1 MALENIEK
9 EFQVMNE
16 TITLLQADL
25 SCSALDALIE
35 SFDNLL
41 AGGKIQIEDGL
52 PTEKTVAKLKELYQK
67 IDLSKLSSEE
77 KRALFQLTLLQAY
90 KKEKIQANHQ
100 MTPDTIG
107 FIIAYLI
114 EKLVKDQ
121 KNKSLLDLTVGT
133 GNLLLA
139 VTSTLAKS
147 GFENLKV
154 YGIDNDD
161 TMLSLASIA
170 TQLVGEDVTLYH
182 QDALAPLEVP
192 KVDIVIGDLPIGYY
206 PLDERVKSFKSAFDE
221 GHSYVH
227 HLLIEQALLNLNDG
241 GLGIFTVPSQLF
253 DVPEAKKLLGV
264 IQAEGYLQGFL
275 NLPEKLFINK
285 KSQKAL
291 LLIQKK
297 GSKSKQAK
305 PILLGEFPLLKNRP
319 EFLKFMG
326 EIEAWQQAN
335 FK

>member
-161 TMLSLASIA
+161 TMLSLRSEEH
-170 TQLVGEDVTLYH
+170 TSEL
-182 QDALAPLEVP
+182 
-192 KVDIVIGDLPIGYY
+192 
-206 PLDERVKSFKSAFDE
+206 
-221 GHSYVH
+221 HS
-227 HLLIEQALLNLNDG
+227 
-241 GLGIFTVPSQLF
+241 
-253 DVPEAKKLLGV
+253 
-264 IQAEGYLQGFL
+264 
-275 NLPEKLFINK
+275 
-285 KSQKAL
+285 
-291 LLIQKK
+291 
-297 GSKSKQAK
+297 
-305 PILLGEFPLLKNRP
+305 R
-319 EFLKFMG
+319 
-326 EIEAWQQAN
+326 
-335 FK
+335 